1 VPQLGT
7 TRDERGLRELTTDD
21 GASRHA
27 TPAEVQRQAAKW
39 SEDFLECRLYGHH
52 WRPASARF
60 HDTYRY
66 WRIVQRCPRCTSE
79 RVAELDSNGHVTSQ
93 AIHYADG
100 YLTDGI
106 GRIVGNSRDTLRLAT
121 IQRIFDVTKTRKT
134 SELPH
139 SGATRRA
146 LGIVDAA

>member
-1 VPQLGT
+1 LP
-7 TRDERGLRELTTDD
+7 TDD
-21 GASRHA
+21 TAGRYA
-27 TPAEVQRQAAKW
+27 TPREVERQAAKW

-66 WRIVQRCPRCTSE
+66 WRIVQVCPRCTSE
-79 RVAELDSNGHVTSQ
+79 RVAELDGNGHVTSQ

-106 GRIVGNSRDTLRLAT
+106 GRIVGSSRDTLRLAT
-121 IQRIFDVTKTRKT
+121 IQRIYDVTKTRKQA
-134 SELPH
+134 ELPK